1 MRWILE
7 RLATVAVIVVLG
19 GLAGSAVGGAA
30 GWPILGTLGG
40 ALVAS
45 FVAAGLERQRGLR
58 LLEWVSQRSQAS
70 APRDGGYWAEL
81 AYRVEK
87 ALRGREKALVSERE
101 QHRQFLQAIE
111 ASPNGVLLL
120 DEADQIEWCNS
131 VAADHFGLDPQRDL
145 RQRLTNLVR
154 APAFVHHLQQGEYE
168 EPVVFPAPGGLGT
181 LSVLVRAYGK
191 RRKLVLSNDITERE
205 RSETMRRDF
214 VANVSHEIRTPLTV
228 LAGVVETL
236 ATLPLN
242 EAEKARV
249 LGLMREQS
257 QRMQA
262 LVADLLT
269 LAQLEGSPRPPAD
282 RWVPVANLLLQ
293 ARTDAQALS
302 GGAHALE
309 FTGDPQG
316 VDATGRHWAWELAG
330 SATELHSALGNLVSN
345 AVRYTPSPGV
355 IRIVW
360 RVREDGAGEF
370 EVIDSGPG
378 IAREHLARLTERF
391 YRVDSGRSREAGG
404 TGLGLAI
411 VKHVMQRHGGEV
423 RIESEL
429 GQGSRFRLVF
439 PSARLRR
446 TQAPVAPPEGEAPPQ
461 REPAP
466 DSVSA

>member
-7 RLATVAVIVVLG
+7 RLATVAVIVSIG
-19 GLAGSAVGGAA
+19 GLVGSAVGAAA

-40 ALVAS
+40 ALVAA
-45 FVAAGLERQRGLR
+45 FVAAGLERRRGSR
-58 LLEWVSQRSQAS
+58 LLDWVRDRSEAS

-87 ALRGREKALVSERE
+87 ALRAREKALVAERE

-131 VAADHFGLDPQRDL
+131 VAADHFGLDPQRDR

-154 APAFVHHLQQGEYE
+154 APAFVHHLQQGEYG

-228 LAGVVETL
+228 LAGFVETL

-282 RWVPVANLLLQ
+282 RWVPVANLLSQ
-293 ARTDAQALS
+293 ARADAQALS
-302 GGAHALE
+302 AGAHALE
-309 FTGDPQG
+309 FAGDAQG
-316 VDATGRHWAWELAG
+316 VDATGHAWAWELAG
-330 SATELHSALGNLVSN
+330 SDTELHSALGNLVSN

-355 IRIVW
+355 IRISW

-370 EVIDSGPG
+370 EVVDSGPG
-378 IAREHLARLTERF
+378 IAREHLSRLTERF
-391 YRVDSGRSREAGG
+391 YRVDGGRSREAGG

-439 PSARLRR
+439 PSARLRS
-446 TQAPVAPPEGEAPPQ
+446 TPTPAAEAKVDADPV
-461 REPAP
+461 REPAA

>member
-19 GLAGSAVGGAA
+19 GLAGSAVGVPA

-40 ALVAS
+40 ALVAA
-45 FVAAGLERQRGLR
+45 FVAAGLERRRGSR
-58 LLEWVSQRSQAS
+58 LLDWVRDRSEAS

-87 ALRGREKALVSERE
+87 ALRAREKALVAERE

-120 DEADQIEWCNS
+120 DETDAIEWCNS
-131 VAADHFGLDPQRDL
+131 VAADHFGLDPQRDR

-154 APAFVHHLQQGEYE
+154 APAFVHHLQHGEFA

-181 LSVLVRAYGK
+181 LSVLVRPYGR

-228 LAGVVETL
+228 LAGFVETL
-236 ATLPLN
+236 ATLPL
-242 EAEKARV
+242 EEGEKRRV
-249 LGLMREQS
+249 LGLMREQA

-282 RWVPVANLLLQ
+282 RWTPVSNLLAQ
-293 ARTDAQALS
+293 ARADALALS
-302 GGAHALE
+302 A
-309 FTGDPQG
+309 
-316 VDATGRHWAWELAG
+316 GRHAVEFAPEIPAGEAPGAPSAWELAG

-345 AVRYTPSPGV
+345 AVRYTPPEGL
-355 IRIVW
+355 IRVSW

-370 EVIDSGPG
+370 EVADTGPG
-378 IAREHLARLTERF
+378 IAREHLSRLTERF

-439 PSARLRR
+439 PPARLRR
-446 TQAPVAPPEGEAPPQ
+446 AAAPAVEAAVPDSPAHAT
-461 REPAP
+461 AP

>member
-7 RLATVAVIVVLG
+7 RLATVAVIVTIG
-19 GLAGSAVGGAA
+19 GFAGSALGAAA
-30 GWPILGTLGG
+30 GWPILGTLSG
-40 ALVAS
+40 ALAAA
-45 FVAAGLERQRGLR
+45 FVGAGLERRRGLR
-58 LLEWVSQRSQAS
+58 LLDWVSEHSQAP

-131 VAADHFGLDPQRDL
+131 VAADHFGLDPQRDR

-154 APAFVHHLQQGEYE
+154 APAFVHHLQEGEYE
-168 EPVVFPAPGGLGT
+168 DPVVFLAPGGLGT
-181 LSVLVRAYGK
+181 LSVLVRPYGK

-228 LAGVVETL
+228 LAGFVETL
-236 ATLPLN
+236 ATLPLDDG
-242 EAEKARV
+242 EKRRV
-249 LGLMREQS
+249 LALMGEQA

-282 RWVPVANLLLQ
+282 RWVPVANLMMQ
-293 ARTDAQALS
+293 ARADAQALS
-302 GGAHALE
+302 AGAHSLE
-309 FTGDPQG
+309 FVGETQG
-316 VDATGRHWAWELAG
+316 IDAAGNPSAWELAG
-330 SATELHSALGNLVSN
+330 SVHELQSALGNLVSN
-345 AVRYTPSPGV
+345 AVRYTPARGL
-355 IRIVW
+355 IRISW

-370 EVIDSGPG
+370 EVSDTGPG
-378 IAREHLARLTERF
+378 IAREHLSRLTERF
-391 YRVDSGRSREAGG
+391 YRVDSGRSRDAGG

-439 PSARLRR
+439 PPARLRFPS
-446 TQAPVAPPEGEAPPQ
+446 AGMAASEGQEASE
-461 REPAP
+461 REAAP
-466 DSVSA
+466 DSISA

>member
-7 RLATVAVIVVLG
+7 RLATVAVIVSIG
-19 GLAGSAVGGAA
+19 GLVGSAVGAAA

-40 ALVAS
+40 ALVAA
-45 FVAAGLERQRGLR
+45 FVAAGLERRRGSR
-58 LLEWVSQRSQAS
+58 LLAWVRDRSEAA

-87 ALRGREKALVSERE
+87 ALRAREKALVAERE

-131 VAADHFGLDPQRDL
+131 VAADHFGLDPQRDQ

-154 APAFVHHLQQGEYE
+154 APAFVHHLQQGEYG

-191 RRKLVLSNDITERE
+191 RRKLLLSNDITERE

-228 LAGVVETL
+228 LAGFVETL

-282 RWVPVANLLLQ
+282 RWVPVANLLSQ
-293 ARTDAQALS
+293 ARADAQALS
-302 GGAHALE
+302 AGAHALE
-309 FTGDPQG
+309 FTGDPHG
-316 VDATGRHWAWELAG
+316 PDATGSLRVWELAG
-330 SATELHSALGNLVSN
+330 SVTELHSALGNLVSN
-345 AVRYTPSPGV
+345 AVRYTPPQGR
-355 IRIVW
+355 IRVSW

-370 EVIDSGPG
+370 EVGDTGPG

-429 GQGSRFRLVF
+429 GQGSSFRLVF
-439 PSARLRR
+439 PAARLR
-446 TQAPVAPPEGEAPPQ
+446 QA
-461 REPAP
+461 PAP
-466 DSVSA
+466 DLPPGAEAELARQATPEGVSA